1 VISADPHSKP
11 GSARRRGFALAR
23 CARWRAGAFGAGAPR
38 AAALALGLLLASCAG
53 ESVVDTFDLNAVR
66 PVSARP
72 MQAHVRVG
80 EPIAAVDLDSD
91 RILVRVGPE
100 QVATLAGARWS
111 GRLPLLVQSR
121 LTQTFENA
129 HLSRQVGGRG
139 ATSNADYDLDV
150 EIRRFELD
158 VAQMRVEADLAVK
171 IVPAAGGSVV
181 AAKVFTAEA
190 PVASTDGAAVS
201 AALDRAFSS
210 VMKRIVAF
218 VSTRL

>member
-1 VISADPHSKP
+1 MSSDPHSRP
-11 GSARRRGFALAR
+11 DSAARRGFALAR
-23 CARWRAGAFGAGAPR
+23 RVCRLAGAFGAGAPT

-53 ESVVDTFDLNAVR
+53 EPGAFDLNAAK

-72 MQAHVRVG
+72 LQAQLRVS
-80 EPIAAVDLDSD
+80 EPIAAIDLDSD

-100 QVATLAGARWS
+100 QFATLAGARWS
-111 GRLPLLVQSR
+111 ARLPLLVQSR

-129 HLSRQVGGRG
+129 HLLGKVGGHG
-139 ATSNADYDLDV
+139 ATTSADYDLDV
-150 EIRRFELD
+150 EIRKFELD
-158 VAQMRVEADLAVK
+158 AAQMRVEADLAVK
-171 IVPAAGGSVV
+171 IVATVGGRVV
-181 AAKVFTAEA
+181 AAEIFTAEA
-190 PVASTDGAAVS
+190 PVGSTDGAAVS